1 MFNMKVRQL
10 IALTATAT
18 LFFCQNALAT
28 TTMDSIGTGS
38 AGSYNH
44 GELKGDSSKSKTM
57 HYHISGSGD
66 HHISGNAVHHRSEG
80 SNSKKSYSHQDKKG
94 YSHKK
99 SEGSQSKSHSYGKY
113 GHGKKS
119 HTFKGGYGKSYG
131 HKKSEGSQSKSYSY
145 GKYGHGKKSHAFK
158 GRYGKSYGHKKSE
171 GSQSKSYSYGKY
183 GHGKKSHAFK
193 GRYGKSHGHN
203 KGSHRG
209 HGKSPFKH
217 VMAYK
222 FKLGLTDMQIN
233 KMKELDLEFKKK
245 IIQAKADHEI
255 AHMELDLQV
264 HSGKVDEAKIRTA
277 GAKIVASKTNKIIA
291 MIDAKIQLLNLL
303 TADQRHKMAKMH

>member
-18 LFFCQNALAT
+18 LFFCQNVLAT

-44 GELKGDSSKSKTM
+44 EELKGDSSKSKTM

-119 HTFKGGYGKSYG
+119 H
-131 HKKSEGSQSKSYSY
+131 
-145 GKYGHGKKSHAFK
+145 AFK

-203 KGSHRG
+203 KGSHGG

-217 VMAYK
+217 VMRYK
-222 FKLGLTDMQIN
+222 YKLGLTDAQISA
-233 KMKELDLEFKKK
+233 MKELDVDFKKK

>member
-119 HTFKGGYGKSYG
+119 HAFKGGYGKSYG
-131 HKKSEGSQSKSYSY
+131 HKKTEGSQSKSYSY

-158 GRYGKSYGHKKSE
+158 GGYGKSYSHK
-171 GSQSKSYSYGKY
+171 
-183 GHGKKSHAFK
+183 
-193 GRYGKSHGHN
+193 
-203 KGSHRG
+203 KGSHGG

-233 KMKELDLEFKKK
+233 RMKELDLEFKKK

>member
-18 LFFCQNALAT
+18 LFFCQNVLAT

-44 GELKGDSSKSKTM
+44 EELKGDSSKTM
-57 HYHISGSGD
+57 HSHISGSGD
-66 HHISGNAVHHRSEG
+66 HHISGNAVHHRPEG
-80 SNSKKSYSHQDKKG
+80 SNSKKFYSHQDKKG

-119 HTFKGGYGKSYG
+119 HAFKGGYGKSYS
-131 HKKSEGSQSKSYSY
+131 HK
-145 GKYGHGKKSHAFK
+145 
-158 GRYGKSYGHKKSE
+158 
-171 GSQSKSYSYGKY
+171 
-183 GHGKKSHAFK
+183 
-193 GRYGKSHGHN
+193 
-203 KGSHRG
+203 KGSHGG

-233 KMKELDLEFKKK
+233 KMKEFDLDFKKK

-264 HSGKVDEAKIRTA
+264 HSGKVDEAKIRA
-277 GAKIVASKTNKIIA
+277 VGKKIIASKTNKIMA
-291 MIDAKIQLLNLL
+291 MIDAKINLLKLL
-303 TADQRHKMAKMH
+303 TADQRQKMANKMY

>member
-1 MFNMKVRQL
+1 MFNLKVRQL
-10 IALTATAT
+10 IALTASAT
-18 LFFCQNALAT
+18 LFFCQSAFAK

-44 GELKGDSSKSKTM
+44 EELKGDSSKSKTM
-57 HYHISGSGD
+57 HPHISGSED
-66 HHISGNAVHHRSEG
+66 HHISGNSLHHRSER
-80 SNSKKSYSHQDKKG
+80 STYKKG

-99 SEGSQSKSHSYGKY
+99 PEGSQSKSYGKY

-119 HTFKGGYGKSYG
+119 HAYKGGYGKSHG
-131 HKKSEGSQSKSYSY
+131 HKKSEGSQSKSY
-145 GKYGHGKKSHAFK
+145 GKYGHGKKSHAYK
-158 GRYGKSYGHKKSE
+158 GG
-171 GSQSKSYSYGKY
+171 
-183 GHGKKSHAFK
+183 
-193 GRYGKSHGHN
+193 YGKSHGH
-203 KGSHRG
+203 KRGSHGG

-217 VMAYK
+217 VMDYQL
-222 FKLGLTDMQIN
+222 KLGLTDIQIN

>member
-99 SEGSQSKSHSYGKY
+99 SEGSQSKS
-113 GHGKKS
+113 
-119 HTFKGGYGKSYG
+119 
-131 HKKSEGSQSKSYSY
+131 YSY

-203 KGSHRG
+203 KGSHGG

>member
-66 HHISGNAVHHRSEG
+66 HHISGNAVHHRPEG
-80 SNSKKSYSHQDKKG
+80 SNSKKFYSHQDKKG

-158 GRYGKSYGHKKSE
+158 GRYGKS
-171 GSQSKSYSYGKY
+171 
-183 GHGKKSHAFK
+183 
-193 GRYGKSHGHN
+193 HGHN
-203 KGSHRG
+203 KGSHGG

>member
-119 HTFKGGYGKSYG
+119 H
-131 HKKSEGSQSKSYSY
+131 
-145 GKYGHGKKSHAFK
+145 AFK

-203 KGSHRG
+203 KGSHGG

>member
-1 MFNMKVRQL
+1 MFNMKVKQL
-10 IALTATAT
+10 IALTAMST

-38 AGSYNH
+38 AGSYKH
-44 GELKGDSSKSKTM
+44 GEIKGDSSKSKTM

-99 SEGSQSKSHSYGKY
+99 SEGGQSKSYSHGKY

-119 HTFKGGYGKSYG
+119 HTYRGG
-131 HKKSEGSQSKSYSY
+131 
-145 GKYGHGKKSHAFK
+145 
-158 GRYGKSYGHKKSE
+158 
-171 GSQSKSYSYGKY
+171 
-183 GHGKKSHAFK
+183 
-193 GRYGKSHGHN
+193 YGKSHGHK
-203 KGSHRG
+203 KGSHG
-209 HGKSPFKH
+209 AYGKSPFEH
-217 VMAYK
+217 VIAYK

-245 IIQAKADHEI
+245 IIQAKADHQI

>member
-158 GRYGKSYGHKKSE
+158 GG
-171 GSQSKSYSYGKY
+171 
-183 GHGKKSHAFK
+183 
-193 GRYGKSHGHN
+193 YGKSHGHN
-203 KGSHRG
+203 KGSHGG

>member
-1 MFNMKVRQL
+1 MFNIQVRQL
-10 IALTATAT
+10 IALTASAT
-18 LFFCQNALAT
+18 LFFCQSAFAK

-44 GELKGDSSKSKTM
+44 EELKGDSSKSKTM
-57 HYHISGSGD
+57 HPHISGSED
-66 HHISGNAVHHRSEG
+66 HHISGNSLHHRSER
-80 SNSKKSYSHQDKKG
+80 STYKKG

-99 SEGSQSKSHSYGKY
+99 PEGSQSK
-113 GHGKKS
+113 
-119 HTFKGGYGKSYG
+119 
-131 HKKSEGSQSKSYSY
+131 SY
-145 GKYGHGKKSHAFK
+145 GKYGHGKKSHAYK
-158 GRYGKSYGHKKSE
+158 GG
-171 GSQSKSYSYGKY
+171 
-183 GHGKKSHAFK
+183 
-193 GRYGKSHGHN
+193 YGKSHGH
-203 KGSHRG
+203 KRGSHGG

-217 VMAYK
+217 VMDYQ
-222 FKLGLTDMQIN
+222 FKLGLTDIQIN

>member
-119 HTFKGGYGKSYG
+119 HAFKGG
-131 HKKSEGSQSKSYSY
+131 
-145 GKYGHGKKSHAFK
+145 
-158 GRYGKSYGHKKSE
+158 YGKSYGHKKSE

-203 KGSHRG
+203 KGSHGG

>member
-1 MFNMKVRQL
+1 
-10 IALTATAT
+10 
-18 LFFCQNALAT
+18 
-28 TTMDSIGTGS
+28 MDSIGTGS

-44 GELKGDSSKSKTM
+44 EELKGDSSKSKTM
-57 HYHISGSGD
+57 HPHISGSED
-66 HHISGNAVHHRSEG
+66 HHISGNSLHHRSER
-80 SNSKKSYSHQDKKG
+80 STYKKG

-99 SEGSQSKSHSYGKY
+99 PEGSQSKSYGKY

-119 HTFKGGYGKSYG
+119 HAYKGGYGKSHG
-131 HKKSEGSQSKSYSY
+131 HKKSEGSQSKSY
-145 GKYGHGKKSHAFK
+145 GKYGHGKKSHAYK
-158 GRYGKSYGHKKSE
+158 GG
-171 GSQSKSYSYGKY
+171 
-183 GHGKKSHAFK
+183 
-193 GRYGKSHGHN
+193 YGKSHGH
-203 KGSHRG
+203 KRGSHGG

-217 VMAYK
+217 VMDYQ
-222 FKLGLTDMQIN
+222 FKLGLTDIQIN

>member
-66 HHISGNAVHHRSEG
+66 HHISGNAVHHRPEG
-80 SNSKKSYSHQDKKG
+80 SNSKKFYSHQDKKG

-119 HTFKGGYGKSYG
+119 HAFKGG
-131 HKKSEGSQSKSYSY
+131 
-145 GKYGHGKKSHAFK
+145 
-158 GRYGKSYGHKKSE
+158 YGKSYGHKKSE

-203 KGSHRG
+203 KGSHGG

>member
-1 MFNMKVRQL
+1 MFNIKVRQL
-10 IALTATAT
+10 IALTASAT
-18 LFFCQNALAT
+18 LFFCQSAFAK

-44 GELKGDSSKSKTM
+44 EELKGDSSKSKTM
-57 HYHISGSGD
+57 HPHISGSED
-66 HHISGNAVHHRSEG
+66 HHISGNSLHHRSER
-80 SNSKKSYSHQDKKG
+80 STYKKG

-99 SEGSQSKSHSYGKY
+99 PEGSQSK
-113 GHGKKS
+113 
-119 HTFKGGYGKSYG
+119 
-131 HKKSEGSQSKSYSY
+131 SY
-145 GKYGHGKKSHAFK
+145 GKYGHGKKSHAYK
-158 GRYGKSYGHKKSE
+158 GG
-171 GSQSKSYSYGKY
+171 
-183 GHGKKSHAFK
+183 
-193 GRYGKSHGHN
+193 YGKSHGH
-203 KGSHRG
+203 KRGSHGG

-217 VMAYK
+217 VMDYQ
-222 FKLGLTDMQIN
+222 FKLGLTDIQIN
-233 KMKELDLEFKKK
+233 KMKALDLEFKKK

>member
-1 MFNMKVRQL
+1 MFNIKVRQL
-10 IALTATAT
+10 IALTASAT
-18 LFFCQNALAT
+18 LFFCQSAFAK

-44 GELKGDSSKSKTM
+44 EELKGDSSKSKTM
-57 HYHISGSGD
+57 HPHISGSED
-66 HHISGNAVHHRSEG
+66 HHISGNSLHHRSER
-80 SNSKKSYSHQDKKG
+80 STYKKG

-99 SEGSQSKSHSYGKY
+99 PEGSQSK
-113 GHGKKS
+113 
-119 HTFKGGYGKSYG
+119 
-131 HKKSEGSQSKSYSY
+131 SY
-145 GKYGHGKKSHAFK
+145 GKYGHGKKSHAYK
-158 GRYGKSYGHKKSE
+158 GG
-171 GSQSKSYSYGKY
+171 
-183 GHGKKSHAFK
+183 
-193 GRYGKSHGHN
+193 YGKSHGH
-203 KGSHRG
+203 KRGSHGG

-217 VMAYK
+217 VMDYQ
-222 FKLGLTDMQIN
+222 FKLGLTDIQIN

-245 IIQAKADHEI
+245 NIQAKADHEI

>member
-1 MFNMKVRQL
+1 MFNIKVRQL
-10 IALTATAT
+10 IALTASAT
-18 LFFCQNALAT
+18 LFFCQSAFAK

-44 GELKGDSSKSKTM
+44 EELKGDSSKSKTM
-57 HYHISGSGD
+57 HPHISGSED
-66 HHISGNAVHHRSEG
+66 HHISGNSLHHRSER
-80 SNSKKSYSHQDKKG
+80 STYKKG
-94 YSHKK
+94 HSHKK
-99 SEGSQSKSHSYGKY
+99 PEGSQSK
-113 GHGKKS
+113 
-119 HTFKGGYGKSYG
+119 
-131 HKKSEGSQSKSYSY
+131 SY
-145 GKYGHGKKSHAFK
+145 GKYGHGKKSHAYK
-158 GRYGKSYGHKKSE
+158 GG
-171 GSQSKSYSYGKY
+171 
-183 GHGKKSHAFK
+183 
-193 GRYGKSHGHN
+193 YGKSHGH
-203 KGSHRG
+203 KRGSHGG

-217 VMAYK
+217 VMDYQ
-222 FKLGLTDMQIN
+222 FKLGLTDIQIN

-264 HSGKVDEAKIRTA
+264 HSGKVNEAKIRTA